1 MNTKLLK
8 QKILDLAIRGK
19 LTQQLKTDGT
29 TADLL
34 KEISST
40 CHSGTK
46 RSGAIESKKSKDLKP
61 IIPLD
66 KSEAPF
72 EIPAN
77 WEWVRLGDVIELISG
92 QDFPPNKYNA
102 EKKGIPYITGASN
115 FVNGHVLLNRWT
127 EFPSIV
133 AQRND
138 ILLVCKGSGYG
149 SYVYADFEK
158 AHIARQIM
166 AIRISDKVLRAYVY
180 NYLGSQY
187 ELLKFQG
194 NGLVPGIAR
203 NVVLDLKIPLPPL
216 AEQQRIVAKIEE
228 AFAEIDAVEK
238 NKELLKTHIKQTRQ
252 KILDLA
258 IHGKLVPQNKTDE
271 PASVLLERITRDNPH
286 YEKLTDI
293 PFEIPDSWEWV
304 KLGDVCAYGEC
315 DNIEVKNIPET
326 SWILE
331 LEDIEKDSGKI
342 LQYLTKTER
351 NINGVRHSFKK
362 GDVLY
367 SKLRTYLNKVLVA
380 TEDGFCT
387 TEIMPI
393 KVGDLSGEYIC
404 QALRSQY
411 FLDYTMMCGYGV
423 KMPRLSTTD
432 AKNGLIPLPP
442 LAEQKRIVDRIEE
455 IFASLDEISLHLV

>member
-1 MNTKLLK
+1 MLILLK
-8 QKILDLAIRGK
+8 K
-19 LTQQLKTDGT
+19 
-29 TADLL
+29 
-34 KEISST
+34 
-40 CHSGTK
+40 
-46 RSGAIESKKSKDLKP
+46 
-61 IIPLD
+61 
-66 KSEAPF
+66 F
-72 EIPAN
+72 
-77 WEWVRLGDVIELISG
+77 
-92 QDFPPNKYNA
+92 
-102 EKKGIPYITGASN
+102 
-115 FVNGHVLLNRWT
+115 
-127 EFPSIV
+127 
-133 AQRND
+133 
-138 ILLVCKGSGYG
+138 
-149 SYVYADFEK
+149 
-158 AHIARQIM
+158 
-166 AIRISDKVLRAYVY
+166 LR
-180 NYLGSQY
+180 
-187 ELLKFQG
+187 
-194 NGLVPGIAR
+194 
-203 NVVLDLKIPLPPL
+203 
-216 AEQQRIVAKIEE
+216 
-228 AFAEIDAVEK
+228 
-238 NKELLKTHIKQTRQ
+238 H
-252 KILDLA
+252 
-258 IHGKLVPQNKTDE
+258 
-271 PASVLLERITRDNPH
+271 NPH

-455 IFASLDEISLHLV
+455 IFKSLDEISLHLV

>member
-1 MNTKLLK
+1 MLSCK
-8 QKILDLAIRGK
+8 QILGK
-19 LTQQLKTDGT
+19 
-29 TADLL
+29 
-34 KEISST
+34 
-40 CHSGTK
+40 
-46 RSGAIESKKSKDLKP
+46 
-61 IIPLD
+61 
-66 KSEAPF
+66 
-72 EIPAN
+72 
-77 WEWVRLGDVIELISG
+77 
-92 QDFPPNKYNA
+92 
-102 EKKGIPYITGASN
+102 
-115 FVNGHVLLNRWT
+115 FV
-127 EFPSIV
+127 
-133 AQRND
+133 
-138 ILLVCKGSGYG
+138 K
-149 SYVYADFEK
+149 K
-158 AHIARQIM
+158 AH
-166 AIRISDKVLRAYVY
+166 
-180 NYLGSQY
+180 
-187 ELLKFQG
+187 
-194 NGLVPGIAR
+194 
-203 NVVLDLKIPLPPL
+203 
-216 AEQQRIVAKIEE
+216 
-228 AFAEIDAVEK
+228 
-238 NKELLKTHIKQTRQ
+238 
-252 KILDLA
+252 
-258 IHGKLVPQNKTDE
+258 
-271 PASVLLERITRDNPH
+271 NPH

-293 PFEIPDSWEWV
+293 PFEIPNSWEWV

-393 KVGDLSGEYIC
+393 KVGDLSSKYIC

-455 IFASLDEISLHLV
+455 IFASLDEISVHLV